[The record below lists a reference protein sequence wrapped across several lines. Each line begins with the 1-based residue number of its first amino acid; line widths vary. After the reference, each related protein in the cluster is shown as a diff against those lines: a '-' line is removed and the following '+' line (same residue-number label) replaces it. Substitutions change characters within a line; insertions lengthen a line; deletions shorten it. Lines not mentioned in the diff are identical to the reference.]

1 MDDTGDFFLCH
12 GKDMFREW
20 KFYTELGGTLGLW
33 AFDPGA
39 FANSQLGG
47 DVILQ
52 DNPFVSSDV
61 FAGCK
66 NITSAVVPGYSIQF
80 AEGIFA
86 GCSSLTSVT
95 LGEFGLNSYL
105 YANVFDGCSS
115 LTDITFTGGEPELS
129 IYGTQPFQFNS
140 YWTREEEVEHI
151 KLHVMAGN
159 EAAFAKKWRY
169 LFCGY
174 YELGSDTAYL
184 RMWSDLQWEFID
196 WDTWEFLP
204 DEQIDSI
211 WSRDFSNPRIIS
223 VPCSEQNR

>member
-1 MDDTGDFFLCH
+1 MDDTGDFSYAMEKTCSESGSFTLNW
-12 GKDMFREW
+12 E
-20 KFYTELGGTLGLW
+20 ELWGLW

-129 IYGTQPFQFNS
+129 IYGTQPFHFNS

-151 KLHVMAGN
+151 KIHVMAGN
-159 EAAFAKKWRY
+159 EAAFAKKVA
-169 LFCGY
+169 L
-174 YELGSDTAYL
+174 SVL
-184 RMWSDLQWEFID
+184 RIL
-196 WDTWEFLP
+196 
-204 DEQIDSI
+204 
-211 WSRDFSNPRIIS
+211 
-223 VPCSEQNR
+223 